1 MIRLTSDAA
10 VAALF
15 VGAVVLGGVIRA
27 LAKRVERPKPASPD
41 KESDVQHRRSR

>member
-27 LAKRVERPKPASPD
+27 LTKLVERPKSASPD
-41 KESDVQHRRSR
+41 KEPDVQHRRSR

>member
-15 VGAVVLGGVIRA
+15 AGAIVLGGVIRA
-27 LAKRVERPKPASPD
+27 LAKLVERPKSASPD